1 MMKMFNFT
9 FVKICISLILFIVSF
24 FLPSYFS
31 LISLILSYVIIS
43 YEIYLEAY
51 HNLKKK
57 ELFDENFLMIIATL
71 GAFLIKNYEEAVM
84 VMFLF
89 EVGEY
94 LADLAISKSKT
105 SLLNLLDLK
114 KDTITRINNGKEEII
129 PIKDAKIK
137 DIFIVKP
144 GERIALDGIV
154 IDGSSFVDTSNLT
167 GESKAKK
174 VEKNDLVLSGFINQ
188 TSLLKIEATTN
199 VATSTSA
206 RIMKLLEEV
215 DDTKSDT
222 ETLLTKFAKVYT
234 PIVVFLA
241 LIIGIVFSIVTGDY
255 NTWIYR
261 ALVFLVTSCPC
272 ALVISIPLAY
282 FCGIGSASRKGI
294 VIKGSRELDALC
306 AIGYLFL
313 DKTGTITK
321 GNFVVSEVKAVD
333 ISKEELLRYA
343 VSAEENSLHPIALAI
358 KNYSKEKP
366 LKVDNFLEISGQG
379 ISCQIKGKSVLLGN
393 KKLMENERVEVD
405 EVKEAGT
412 IVYVSIDGEYK
423 GYIIITDEIKKSAY
437 NLVRLQK
444 YFKDII
450 ILSGDKIDVVKEVAE
465 KLKLNTYYGELLP
478 EDKLNYVKKY
488 QQEAKCMFVGD
499 GVNDALVMK
508 ASDVGVSMGIK
519 GSDASIETSDIVL
532 MNDNLDTLKNA
543 LDIAKATKKKV
554 MQNIVFA
561 LGVKLVVLILAFLGI
576 STIWMAVFA
585 DVGVTFLVIINV
597 LFLFIKKH

>member
-31 LISLILSYVIIS
+31 LVSLILSYVIIS

-105 SLLNLLDLK
+105 SLLNILDLK

-241 LIIGIVFSIVTGDY
+241 LIMGIGFSIVTGDY

-306 AIGYLFL
+306 DVGYLFL

-393 KKLMENERVEVD
+393 KKLMENESVEID

-450 ILSGDKIDVVKEVAE
+450 ILSGDKIDVVKEVAK

-554 MQNIVFA
+554 MQNIFFA
-561 LGVKLVVLILAFLGI
+561 LSVKLVVLILAFLGI

>member
-105 SLLNLLDLK
+105 SLLNILDLK

-306 AIGYLFL
+306 DVGYLFL

-450 ILSGDKIDVVKEVAE
+450 ILSGDKIDVVKEVAK